1 MLNPAQFLDKYNEIG
16 EKKAATGPK
25 KLLLAAILAGFI
37 IGIAS
42 AVTMAASY
50 SVEASSLAKLIS
62 GVLFPL
68 GLIMVLMTGAD
79 LFTGNCLLLIP
90 VHARRIRASRM
101 ARNFVLVYLGN
112 FAGAILLAG
121 AMRIFSGPH
130 MADKL
135 LVKIIST
142 AATKCSYSFTEALG
156 LGILCNIL
164 VCMAVMMGLCAED
177 ATGRAVGIFAPICC
191 FIICGFEHC
200 VANMYYIPAGLLTLT
215 LPNAGAAVAAAGLD
229 ISALTWG
236 NFLVG
241 NLLPVTIGNLL
252 GGFAFA
258 QLLWSANHK
267 QSA

>member
-1 MLNPAQFLDKYNEIG
+1 MLNPAQFLDRYTEIG
-16 EKKAATGPK
+16 EKKVATGPK
-25 KLLLAAILAGFI
+25 KLLLAAVLAGFI
-37 IGIAS
+37 IGMAS
-42 AVTMAASY
+42 ATTMAAGY
-50 SVEASSLAKLIS
+50 SVEAPSLAKLIS

-90 VHARRIRASRM
+90 VHAQRIRAGGM
-101 ARNFVLVYLGN
+101 VRNLILVYLGN
-112 FAGAILLAG
+112 FAGSILLAG
-121 AMRIFSGPH
+121 AIRAFSGPH
-130 MADKL
+130 MADAL
-135 LVKIIST
+135 VVKIIST
-142 AATKCSYSFTEALG
+142 AAAKCSYSFTEALG

-200 VANMYYIPAGLLTLT
+200 VANMYYIPAGLLALS
-215 LPNAGAAVAAAGLD
+215 LPGAGAAVTAAGLD
-229 ISALTWG
+229 TSALTWG
-236 NFLVG
+236 NFLLG
-241 NLLPVTIGNLL
+241 NLLPVSIGNLL

-258 QLLWSANHK
+258 QVLWSVNRK